1 LIILDTNVL
10 SALMRQAPDEA
21 VVEWLNRQPAESIW
35 TTAVTVFEIETGL
48 NLLPEGRRRVQL
60 EHAFARLLTDDF
72 DGRVLPFDHASATAA
87 ASLAATRQQHG
98 RPMEFRDTQIAGIAL
113 ARRSAIATRNSRHFN
128 DLTIDVIDP
137 WA

>member
-1 LIILDTNVL
+1 
-10 SALMRQAPDEA
+10 MRYAPEEA

-72 DGRVLPFDHASATAA
+72 DGRVLAFDQASATAA
-87 ASLAATRQQHG
+87 AGLAASRQKRG
-98 RPMEFRDTQIAGIAL
+98 RSIDFRDTQIAGIAL
-113 ARRSAIATRNSRHFN
+113 ARRSAVATRNIQHFN
-128 DLTIDVIDP
+128 DLAVDVIDP